1 MDLFPLWNSLR
12 VAAIST
18 VIVFFAGGF
27 AAYYIARLPRLVKGV
42 LDVVLTLPLVLPPTV
57 IGYLLLRLLGPKRI
71 LGAWLLRHFDVKVV
85 MTWWSAIFATAVVI
99 FPLMYRTARGAF
111 ESFDETL
118 AYSGQTLGL
127 SNAYIFWHIR
137 MPCCRQGIL
146 AGTVLAFAR
155 ALGEYGATSM
165 IAGYTPGK
173 TATISTTVYQ
183 LWQTSNDALAMKWV
197 MVNLTISAVVLLAVV
212 LLYEKLRK
220 TDAMGGGDI
229 KLLCLTGLY
238 LGWMKNL
245 LCLLLACALGIVFA
259 LVTLKRRG
267 TEGDARLI
275 PWGPSISAAAILTL
289 LWGDAIT
296 AAYLSLF

>member
-1 MDLFPLWNSLR
+1 MDWFPLYNALR
-12 VAAIST
+12 IAAIST
-18 VIVFFAGGF
+18 AAVFFLGIW
-27 AAYYIARLPRLVKGV
+27 AAYYIAKLPRLVKGV

-57 IGYLLLRLLGPKRI
+57 VGWLLLMLLGPKRP
-71 LGAWLLRHFDVKVV
+71 LGAWVLEAFGVKLV

-127 SNAYIFWHIR
+127 SNTWIFWRVR

-197 MVNLTISAVVLLAVV
+197 MVNLSISAVVLLTVNMLERRDFLV
-212 LLYEKLRK
+212 S
-220 TDAMGGGDI
+220 GG
-229 KLLCLTGLY
+229 
-238 LGWMKNL
+238 
-245 LCLLLACALGIVFA
+245 
-259 LVTLKRRG
+259 KRRG
-267 TEGDARLI
+267 TA
-275 PWGPSISAAAILTL
+275 
-289 LWGDAIT
+289 
-296 AAYLSLF
+296 

>member
-1 MDLFPLWNSLR
+1 MEQKNKKK
-12 VAAIST
+12 IST
-18 VIVFFAGGF
+18 
-27 AAYYIARLPRLVKGV
+27 
-42 LDVVLTLPLVLPPTV
+42 
-57 IGYLLLRLLGPKRI
+57 
-71 LGAWLLRHFDVKVV
+71 
-85 MTWWSAIFATAVVI
+85 
-99 FPLMYRTARGAF
+99 
-111 ESFDETL
+111 
-118 AYSGQTLGL
+118 QTIIKL
-127 SNAYIFWHIR
+127 
-137 MPCCRQGIL
+137 
-146 AGTVLAFAR
+146 
-155 ALGEYGATSM
+155 
-165 IAGYTPGK
+165 
-173 TATISTTVYQ
+173 
-183 LWQTSNDALAMKWV
+183 
-197 MVNLTISAVVLLAVV
+197 LLAVV

-245 LCLLLACALGIVFA
+245 LCLLLACVLGIVFA